1 MKNYCLVVA
10 LSVTLIGCS
19 SISTENRIQSDPAWA
34 SGQLENGLTYHVY
47 RDHEEP
53 VSVRLVVH
61 AGSFQETEQQE
72 GYAHFVEH
80 MAFNG
85 SENFSQNDV
94 ISLFEDAGV
103 SFGAD
108 LNAYT
113 SYQETVYQLDL
124 PDNTQLT
131 QALTWMRD
139 IGDGLDIADVEVE
152 KEKGVILGEFR
163 HARLEDKQL
172 ADRFY
177 DYFIEGGQY
186 ESQDALG
193 TKASVM
199 EADQQGLRSFYQTWY
214 QPQLVELVVAGDINK
229 EDAVALIKEK
239 FSGWQRGQTPRPEK
253 QRITS
258 FNENDYVEYVKG
270 GESPS
275 ITLMFNR
282 GPEVVYTHEQQ
293 HQRWLD
299 DLSQRLIQQRLG
311 SVFNDAA
318 LPTQWLLSERYS
330 MEYQRYSL
338 ASVAF
343 PVGSR
348 EVSQQ
353 QFISTLA
360 SLRDYGVSEDEIVSE
375 KQYYVDELLNIEREW
390 SAMTGLDLAN
400 YKVSSLAVEAP
411 MQSAKDEKASLE
423 AFVESLNLDTINA
436 NIRSL
441 LSSDY
446 FLVVGV
452 DSSEDSDAVGE
463 ITANL
468 KWAYAQPG
476 VPLTKASHDHGFVVP
491 TTTGEVV
498 LVEQV
503 FADPYIQKWT
513 LSNGVDM
520 WYLRDT
526 YANDEVGMF
535 YTSLGGKMA
544 LDPSLYP
551 ATELAIA
558 TIARSGLG
566 SFSGSELE
574 AHLDRETIDLYS
586 FIDSTRHGIE
596 FKLYQDGLEQAF
608 AALYSIATSPN
619 ISAKQLDAV
628 KQEFIQGRTAF
639 LESPTGQFEQAM
651 NHNTYQLN
659 SSHYLIDGSSVENV
673 SVEQVRQLHSTLFSK
688 DRRNQLVI
696 VGDIDPSILKP
707 LVSQYV
713 ASIPLQEASI
723 PDFSVPYKLPNKERI
738 DLSVNTENSSEYI
751 LRVISDIPAAEA
763 SNSQTKVGVT
773 AKEVFMTD
781 LMQRIL
787 TTRLDAYVR
796 EELSLD
802 YSPYNY
808 WISQDGE
815 RSYDWFIE
823 ALVEPGNV
831 DKIEVAIDKVVADL
845 LKGISDDELKAAGK
859 QLVNDFAPLESVP
872 IDQAWF
878 VSRYNMHDYGVEAL
892 FDVEGTVDSISR
904 QDMDALAERLFGEN
918 SRHYKNI
925 LRPKN

>member
-47 RDHEEP
+47 RDIEEP

-94 ISLFEDAGV
+94 IRLFEDAGV

-124 PDNTQLT
+124 PDNTKLT

-239 FSGWQRGQTPRPEK
+239 FSDWQRGQTPRPEK
-253 QRITS
+253 QRIIS

-375 KQYYVDELLNIEREW
+375 KQYYVDELLNIERKW
-390 SAMTGLDLAN
+390 GAMTGLDLAN

-411 MQSAKDEKASLE
+411 M
-423 AFVESLNLDTINA
+423 
-436 NIRSL
+436 
-441 LSSDY
+441 
-446 FLVVGV
+446 
-452 DSSEDSDAVGE
+452 
-463 ITANL
+463 
-468 KWAYAQPG
+468 
-476 VPLTKASHDHGFVVP
+476 
-491 TTTGEVV
+491 
-498 LVEQV
+498 
-503 FADPYIQKWT
+503 
-513 LSNGVDM
+513 
-520 WYLRDT
+520 
-526 YANDEVGMF
+526 
-535 YTSLGGKMA
+535 
-544 LDPSLYP
+544 
-551 ATELAIA
+551 
-558 TIARSGLG
+558 
-566 SFSGSELE
+566 
-574 AHLDRETIDLYS
+574 
-586 FIDSTRHGIE
+586 
-596 FKLYQDGLEQAF
+596 
-608 AALYSIATSPN
+608 
-619 ISAKQLDAV
+619 
-628 KQEFIQGRTAF
+628 
-639 LESPTGQFEQAM
+639 
-651 NHNTYQLN
+651 
-659 SSHYLIDGSSVENV
+659 
-673 SVEQVRQLHSTLFSK
+673 
-688 DRRNQLVI
+688 
-696 VGDIDPSILKP
+696 
-707 LVSQYV
+707 
-713 ASIPLQEASI
+713 
-723 PDFSVPYKLPNKERI
+723 
-738 DLSVNTENSSEYI
+738 
-751 LRVISDIPAAEA
+751 
-763 SNSQTKVGVT
+763 
-773 AKEVFMTD
+773 
-781 LMQRIL
+781 
-787 TTRLDAYVR
+787 
-796 EELSLD
+796 
-802 YSPYNY
+802 
-808 WISQDGE
+808 
-815 RSYDWFIE
+815 
-823 ALVEPGNV
+823 
-831 DKIEVAIDKVVADL
+831 AID
-845 LKGISDDELKAAGK
+845 
-859 QLVNDFAPLESVP
+859 
-872 IDQAWF
+872 
-878 VSRYNMHDYGVEAL
+878 
-892 FDVEGTVDSISR
+892 
-904 QDMDALAERLFGEN
+904 ER
-918 SRHYKNI
+918 
-925 LRPKN
+925 

>member
-1 MKNYCLVVA
+1 
-10 LSVTLIGCS
+10 
-19 SISTENRIQSDPAWA
+19 
-34 SGQLENGLTYHVY
+34 
-47 RDHEEP
+47 
-53 VSVRLVVH
+53 
-61 AGSFQETEQQE
+61 
-72 GYAHFVEH
+72 

-163 HARLEDKQL
+163 YARLEDKQL
-172 ADRFY
+172 ADKFY

-186 ESQDALG
+186 ESKDALG
-193 TKASVM
+193 TKASVLA
-199 EADQQGLRSFYQTWY
+199 ADQQGLRSFYQTWY
-214 QPQLVELVVAGDINK
+214 QPQLVEVVVAGDVDK

-239 FSGWQRGQTPRPEK
+239 FADWERGQTPRPEK

-258 FNENDYVEYVKG
+258 FNENDFVEYVKS

-275 ITLMFNR
+275 LSLMFNR
-282 GPEVVYTHEQQ
+282 GSEVVYTHEQQ

-348 EVSQQ
+348 DVSQQ
-353 QFISTLA
+353 QFISTLS

-375 KQYYVDELLNIEREW
+375 KQYYIDGLLNIEREW
-390 SAMTGLDLAN
+390 NAMDGLDFAN
-400 YKVSSLAVEAP
+400 YKVGSLVAEAP
-411 MQSAKDEKASLE
+411 MQSEKDEKASLE
-423 AFVESLNLDTINA
+423 AFVESLNVDTINA

-441 LSSDY
+441 LSNDY

-452 DSSEDSDAVGE
+452 DSSEDKDA
-463 ITANL
+463 ITQTTASL
-468 KWAYAQPG
+468 KAAYAVPG
-476 VPLTKASHDHGFVVP
+476 IKLSLASNDHGFAVP
-491 TTTGEVV
+491 ITTGEVV
-498 LVEQV
+498 LVEQKY
-503 FADPYIQKWT
+503 ADPYIQKWT

-526 YANDEVGMF
+526 YANDEVGMY

-551 ATELAIA
+551 ATEIAIA

-566 SFSGSELE
+566 SFTGSELE
-574 AHLDRETIDLYS
+574 AHLDRETIELYS

-596 FKLYQDGLEQAF
+596 FKLYQGGLEQAF

-619 ISAKQLDAV
+619 ISPKQLDAV
-628 KQEFIQGRTAF
+628 KQEFIQGRTAY

-651 NHNTYQLN
+651 NHNTYQVN
-659 SSHYLIDGSSVENV
+659 SSHYLIDGSAVENV
-673 SVEQVRQLHSTLFSK
+673 SVEQVRQLHDTLFSK

-751 LRVISDIPAAEA
+751 LRVISDIPVAET
-763 SNSQTKVGVT
+763 SNSQPEVGVT

-787 TTRLDAYVR
+787 TARLDAYIR
-796 EELSLD
+796 EELSLV

-808 WISQDGE
+808 WISQDSE
-815 RSYDWFIE
+815 RSYDWFIG
-823 ALVEPGNV
+823 ALVDPDNV
-831 DKIEVAIDKVVADL
+831 DKIEAAIDKVVADL
-845 LKGISDDELKAAGK
+845 LKGISDDELRAVSK
-859 QLVNDFAPLESVP
+859 QFVNDFAPLESAPV
-872 IDQAWF
+872 DQAWF
-878 VSRYNMHDYGVEAL
+878 VSRYTIHDFGVEAL
-892 FDVEGTVDSISR
+892 FDVEGMVDSISR
-904 QDMDALAERLFGEN
+904 QDMDVLAERLFGEN

>member
-1 MKNYCLVVA
+1 MKNYCLVIA

-47 RDHEEP
+47 RDIEEP

-163 HARLEDKQL
+163 YARLEDKQL
-172 ADRFY
+172 ADKFY

-193 TKASVM
+193 TKASVLA
-199 EADQQGLRSFYQTWY
+199 ADQHGLRSFYQTWY
-214 QPQLVELVVAGDINK
+214 QPQLVEVVVAGDINK

-239 FSGWQRGQTPRPEK
+239 FSDWQRGQTPRPEK

-258 FNENDYVEYVKG
+258 FNENDFVEYVKG

-275 ITLMFNR
+275 LSLMFNR
-282 GPEVVYTHEQQ
+282 GSEVVYTHEQQ

-353 QFISTLA
+353 QFISTLT

-375 KQYYVDELLNIEREW
+375 KQYYIDWLQNVEREW
-390 SAMTGLDLAN
+390 DAMNGLDLAN
-400 YKVSSLAVEAP
+400 YKVGSLVVEGP

-446 FLVVGV
+446 FLVIGV
-452 DSSEDSDAVGE
+452 DASEDKDALTTT
-463 ITANL
+463 TASL
-468 KWAYAQPG
+468 KAAYAAPG
-476 VPLTKASHDHGFVVP
+476 VKVAQAANDHGFAVP

-498 LVEQV
+498 LVEQEY
-503 FADPYIQKWT
+503 ADPYIQKWT

-526 YANDEVGMF
+526 YANDEVGIY

-551 ATELAIA
+551 ATEIAIA

-566 SFSGSELE
+566 SFTGSELE
-574 AHLDRETIDLYS
+574 AHLDRETIELYS

-619 ISAKQLDAV
+619 ISPKQLDAV
-628 KQEFIQGRTAF
+628 KQEFIQGRKGY
-639 LESPTGQFEQAM
+639 LESPTGQFQQAM
-651 NHNTYQLN
+651 NHNTYQVN
-659 SSHYLIDGSSVENV
+659 SSHYLIDGSAVENV
-673 SVEQVRQLHSTLFSK
+673 SVEQVRQLHDTLFSK

-751 LRVISDIPAAEA
+751 LRVISDIPATET
-763 SNSQTKVGVT
+763 SNSQTEVGIT

-808 WISQDGE
+808 GISQDGE
-815 RSYDWFIE
+815 RSYDWFIG
-823 ALVEPGNV
+823 ALIAPDNA
-831 DKIEVAIDKVVADL
+831 DKIEVAIDKVITDL

-859 QLVNDFAPLESVP
+859 QLVNDFAPLESAPV
-872 IDQAWF
+872 DQAWF
-878 VSRYNMHDYGVEAL
+878 VSRYTIHNFGVEAL
-892 FDVEGTVDSISR
+892 FDVEGMVDSISR
-904 QDMDALAERLFGEN
+904 QDMDVLAERLFGEN

>member
-1 MKNYCLVVA
+1 MKKYCLMVA

-19 SISTENRIQSDPAWA
+19 STPNGDQVQSDPDWA

-47 RDHEEP
+47 RDHEAP

-61 AGSFQETEQQE
+61 AGSFQETEQQK

-85 SENFSQNDV
+85 SDNFSQNDV
-94 ISLFEDAGV
+94 ISLFEHAGV

-163 HARLEDKQL
+163 YSRLEDKQL
-172 ADRFY
+172 ADKFY

-186 ESQDALG
+186 QSNDALG
-193 TKASVM
+193 TKASVL
-199 EADQQGLRSFYQTWY
+199 EADQQGLRSFYETWY
-214 QPQLVELVVAGDINK
+214 QPQLVEVVVAGDINK
-229 EDAVALIKEK
+229 DDAVALIKEK
-239 FSGWQRGQTPRPEK
+239 FADWNRGQTVRPEK

-258 FNENDYVEYVKG
+258 FNEGDFVEYVKG

-282 GPEVVYTHEQQ
+282 GSEVVYTHEQQ

-299 DLSQRLIQQRLG
+299 DLSQRIIQQRLG
-311 SVFNDAA
+311 TVFNDAA
-318 LPTQWLLSERYS
+318 LPTQWIISERYS

-338 ASVAF
+338 TSVAF
-343 PVGSR
+343 PVGVR

-353 QFISTLA
+353 QFISALT
-360 SLRDYGVSEDEIVSE
+360 SLRDYGVSQDEIVSE
-375 KQYYVDELLNIEREW
+375 KQYYIDWLQNVEREW
-390 SAMTGLDLAN
+390 DAMEGPDFAN
-400 YKVSSLAVEAP
+400 YKVGSLVSEAP

-423 AFVESLNLDTINA
+423 AFVESLDVNTINA

-441 LSSDY
+441 LSSDH
-446 FLVVGV
+446 FWVLGV
-452 DSSEDSDAVGE
+452 DSSEDKSAIEQTMVS
-463 ITANL
+463 L
-468 KWAYAQPG
+468 KAAYAERG
-476 VPLTKASHDHGFVVP
+476 VKTAQAAHDHGFTVP
-491 TTTGEVV
+491 TTSGEVV
-498 LVEQV
+498 LVEQAY
-503 FADPYIQKWT
+503 ADPNIQKWT
-513 LSNGVDM
+513 LSNGVEM

-526 YANDEVGMF
+526 YANDEVGMY
-535 YTSLGGKMA
+535 YTSLGGRMA
-544 LDPSLYP
+544 LEPSLYP
-551 ATELAIA
+551 AADVAIP

-566 SFSGSELE
+566 SFTGSELE
-574 AHLDRETIDLYS
+574 AHLDREGIELYS
-586 FIDSTRHGIE
+586 FIESTRHGIE
-596 FKLYQDGLEQAF
+596 FKFYQDGLNQAF
-608 AALYSIATSPN
+608 AALNAIAMSPN
-619 ISAKQLDAV
+619 VSPKQLEAV
-628 KQEFIQGRTAF
+628 KQEFIQGRTAY
-639 LESPTGQFEQAM
+639 LEGPMGQFEQAM
-651 NHNTYQLN
+651 NHNTYQVN
-659 SSHYLIDGSSVENV
+659 SSHYLTDGSAIENV
-673 SVEQVRQLHSTLFSK
+673 SVEQVLAVQQTLFLQN
-688 DRRNQLVI
+688 RNNQLVV

-723 PDFSVPYKLPNKERI
+723 PDFSVPYKLPNKERVDI
-738 DLSVNTENSSEYI
+738 AANTEQSSEYI
-751 LRVISDIPAAEA
+751 LRVISKVPAADL
-763 SNSQTKVGVT
+763 SNPPTGVGVS

-787 TTRLDAYVR
+787 TTRLDAYIR

-802 YSPYNY
+802 YSPYTY

-815 RSYDWFIE
+815 RSYDWFIG
-823 ALVEPGNV
+823 ALISPNNAQKV
-831 DKIEVAIDKVVADL
+831 EVAIDKVVADL

-859 QLVNDFAPLESVP
+859 QLVNDFSPLESAPV
-872 IDQAWF
+872 DQAWF
-878 VSRYNMHDYGVEAL
+878 VSRYTIYDFGVEAL
-892 FDVEGTVDSISR
+892 FDVEGTVDSISS
-904 QDMDALAERLFGEN
+904 QDMDVLAERLFGEN

-925 LRPKN
+925 LRPEI

>member
-47 RDHEEP
+47 RDIEEP

-163 HARLEDKQL
+163 YARLEDKQL
-172 ADRFY
+172 ADKFY

-193 TKASVM
+193 TKASVLA
-199 EADQQGLRSFYQTWY
+199 ADQQGLRSFYQTWY
-214 QPQLVELVVAGDINK
+214 QPQLVEVVVAGDINK

-239 FSGWQRGQTPRPEK
+239 FSDWQRGQTPRPEK

-258 FNENDYVEYVKG
+258 FNENDFVEYVKG

-275 ITLMFNR
+275 LSLMFNR
-282 GPEVVYTHEQQ
+282 GSEVVYTHEQQ

-353 QFISTLA
+353 QFISTLT

-375 KQYYVDELLNIEREW
+375 KQYYIDWLQNVEREW
-390 SAMTGLDLAN
+390 DAMNGLDLAN
-400 YKVSSLAVEAP
+400 YKVSSLVVEGP
-411 MQSAKDEKASLE
+411 LQSAKDEKASLE
-423 AFVESLNLDTINA
+423 AFVGSLNLDTINA

-446 FLVVGV
+446 FLVIGV
-452 DSSEDSDAVGE
+452 DASEDKDALTE
-463 ITANL
+463 TTASL
-468 KWAYAQPG
+468 KAAYAVPG
-476 VPLTKASHDHGFVVP
+476 AKVARAANDHGFAVP

-498 LVEQV
+498 LVEQKYV
-503 FADPYIQKWT
+503 DPYIQKWT

-526 YANDEVGMF
+526 YANDEVGIY

-551 ATELAIA
+551 ATEIAIA
-558 TIARSGLG
+558 TMARSGLG
-566 SFSGSELE
+566 SFTGSELD
-574 AHLDRETIDLYS
+574 AHLDRETIELYS

-628 KQEFIQGRTAF
+628 KQEFIQERTAF
-639 LESPTGQFEQAM
+639 LESPMGQFEQAM
-651 NHNTYQLN
+651 NHNTYQVN
-659 SSHYLIDGSSVENV
+659 SSHYLIDGSAVENV
-673 SVEQVRQLHSTLFSK
+673 SVEQVRQLHNTLFSK

-751 LRVISDIPAAEA
+751 LRVISDIPATETA
-763 SNSQTKVGVT
+763 NSQPEVGVT

-815 RSYDWFIE
+815 RSYDWFIG
-823 ALVEPGNV
+823 ALIAPDNA
-831 DKIEVAIDKVVADL
+831 DKIETAIDKVMADL
-845 LKGISDDELKAAGK
+845 LKGISDDELRAAGK
-859 QLVNDFAPLESVP
+859 QLVNDFAPLESAPV
-872 IDQAWF
+872 DQAWF
-878 VSRYNMHDYGVEAL
+878 VSRYNMHDFGVEAL
-892 FDVEGTVDSISR
+892 FYVEGTVDSISR

>member
-1 MKNYCLVVA
+1 MKNYCLLA
-10 LSVTLIGCS
+10 GLSVTLIGCS
-19 SISTENRIQSDPAWA
+19 SISTEHPIQSDPAWA

-47 RDHEEP
+47 RDHEQP

-61 AGSFQETEQQE
+61 AGSFQETEQQK
-72 GYAHFVEH
+72 GYAHFIEH

-139 IGDGLDIADVEVE
+139 VGDGLDIADVEVE

-163 HARLEDKQL
+163 YARLEDKQL
-172 ADRFY
+172 ADKFY
-177 DYFIEGGQY
+177 DYFVEGGQY
-186 ESQDALG
+186 QSKDALG
-193 TKASVM
+193 TKASVLA
-199 EADQQGLRSFYQTWY
+199 ADQQELRSFYQTWY
-214 QPQLVELVVAGDINK
+214 QPQLVEVVVAGDINK
-229 EDAVALIKEK
+229 EDAIALIKEK
-239 FSGWQRGQTPRPEK
+239 FSNWQRGRTPRPEK
-253 QRITS
+253 QKITS
-258 FNENDYVEYVKG
+258 FNEHDFVEYVKS

-275 ITLMFNR
+275 LSLMFNR
-282 GPEVVYTHEQQ
+282 GSEVVYTHEQQ

-311 SVFNDAA
+311 AVFNDAA

-338 ASVAF
+338 VSVAF

-348 EVSQQ
+348 EASQQ
-353 QFISTLA
+353 QFISALA
-360 SLRDYGVSEDEIVSE
+360 SLRDHGVSEDDIVSE
-375 KQYYVDELLNIEREW
+375 KQYYKDWLKNVEREW
-390 SAMTGLDLAN
+390 DAMNGLDFAN
-400 YKVSSLAVEAP
+400 YKVGSLVVEGP
-411 MQSAKDEKASLE
+411 LQSAKDEKASLG
-423 AFVESLNLDTINA
+423 AFVENLNVNIINA

-441 LSSDY
+441 LSSNY
-446 FLVVGV
+446 FLVIGV
-452 DSSEDSDAVGE
+452 DSSEDKDA
-463 ITANL
+463 ITQTTASL
-468 KWAYAQPG
+468 KAAYA
-476 VPLTKASHDHGFVVP
+476 ASGAKVTQATNDHGFAVP
-491 TTTGEVV
+491 STSGEVV
-498 LVEQV
+498 LVEQEY
-503 FADPYIQKWT
+503 ADPNIQKWT

-526 YANDEVGMF
+526 YANDEVGMY

-551 ATELAIA
+551 VTELAIA

-566 SFSGSELE
+566 SFTGSELE

-586 FIDSTRHGIE
+586 FIDATRHGIE

-619 ISAKQLDAV
+619 ISPKQLDAV
-628 KQEFIQGRTAF
+628 KQEFIQGRTAY
-639 LESPTGQFEQAM
+639 LESSIGQFEQAM

-659 SSHYLIDGSSVENV
+659 SSHYLIDGNAVDNV

-688 DRRNQLVI
+688 DRRNQLVV

-713 ASIPLQEASI
+713 ASIPLQVASI
-723 PDFSVPYKLPNKERI
+723 PDFSVPYKLPNRERI
-738 DLSVNTENSSEYI
+738 DLSVNTETSSEYI
-751 LRVISDIPAAEA
+751 LRVISDIPAAET
-763 SNSQTKVGVT
+763 SNSQAQVGVT

-808 WISQDGE
+808 SISQDGE
-815 RSYDWFIE
+815 RSYDWFIG
-823 ALVEPGNV
+823 ALIAPDSA
-831 DKIEVAIDKVVADL
+831 DKIETAIDKVMADL

-859 QLVNDFAPLESVP
+859 QLVNDFAPLEAAPV
-872 IDQAWF
+872 DQAWF
-878 VSRYNMHDYGVEAL
+878 VSRYVIYDFGVEAL
-892 FDVEGTVDSISR
+892 FDIESTVDSISR

-925 LRPKN
+925 LRPKK

>member
-10 LSVTLIGCS
+10 LGATLMGCS
-19 SISTENRIQSDPAWA
+19 SISNQSPIQSDPSWA
-34 SGQLENGLTYHVY
+34 TGQLDNGLTYHVY
-47 RDHEEP
+47 RDHEAP

-61 AGSFQETEQQE
+61 AGSFQETDQQK

-94 ISLFEDAGV
+94 IRLFEDAGV

-124 PDNTQLT
+124 PDNSQLT

-139 IGDGLDIADVEVE
+139 IGDGLEIASTEVE

-163 HARLEDKQL
+163 YAQLEDKQL
-172 ADRFY
+172 ADNFY
-177 DYFIEGGQY
+177 DYFIQGGQY

-193 TKASVM
+193 TKASVLS
-199 EADQQGLRSFYQTWY
+199 ADQQGLRSFYQTWY
-214 QPQLVELVVAGDINK
+214 QPQLVEVVVAGDIDK

-239 FSGWQRGQTPRPEK
+239 FADWERGQTPRPEK

-258 FNENDYVEYVKG
+258 FNENDFVEYVKS

-275 ITLMFNR
+275 LSLMFNR
-282 GPEVVYTHEQQ
+282 GSEVIYTHDQQ

-348 EVSQQ
+348 EVSEQ
-353 QFISTLA
+353 QFISTLT
-360 SLRDYGVSEDEIVSE
+360 SLRDYGVSEDEIASE
-375 KQYYVDELLNIEREW
+375 KQYYVDWLQNVEREW
-390 SAMTGLDLAN
+390 DAMNGLDLAN
-400 YKVSSLAVEAP
+400 YKVGSLVVEGP

-423 AFVESLNLDTINA
+423 AFVLSLNLNTINA

-452 DSSEDSDAVGE
+452 DSSEDKDA
-463 ITANL
+463 ITETTASL
-468 KWAYAQPG
+468 KAAYAAPG
-476 VPLTKASHDHGFVVP
+476 VKVIQASNDHGFVVP

-498 LVEQV
+498 LVEQKY
-503 FADPYIQKWT
+503 ADPYIQKWT

-526 YANDEVGMF
+526 YANDEVGMY

-551 ATELAIA
+551 ATEIAIA

-566 SFSGSELE
+566 SFTGSELD
-574 AHLDRETIDLYS
+574 AHLDREAIELYS

-619 ISAKQLDAV
+619 ISPKQLDAV

-651 NHNTYQLN
+651 NHNTYQAN
-659 SSHYLIDGSSVENV
+659 SSHYLIDGSAVENV

-688 DRRNQLVI
+688 DRHNQLVI

-738 DLSVNTENSSEYI
+738 DLSVNTANSSEYM
-751 LRVISDIPAAEA
+751 LRVISDIPAVEI
-763 SNSQTKVGVT
+763 SNSQPKVGVT
-773 AKEVFMTD
+773 AKEVFMAD

-808 WISQDGE
+808 WISKDSE
-815 RSYDWFIE
+815 RSYDWFIG
-823 ALVEPGNV
+823 ALIAPDNA
-831 DKIEVAIDKVVADL
+831 DKIEAAIDKVMADL
-845 LKGISDDELKAAGK
+845 LKGISDDELRAAGK
-859 QLVNDFAPLESVP
+859 QLVNDFAPLESAPV
-872 IDQAWF
+872 DQAWF
-878 VSRYNMHDYGVEAL
+878 VSRYIIHDFGVEAL
-892 FDVEGTVDSISR
+892 FNVKETVDSISR
-904 QDMDALAERLFGEN
+904 QDMDVLAERLFGEN